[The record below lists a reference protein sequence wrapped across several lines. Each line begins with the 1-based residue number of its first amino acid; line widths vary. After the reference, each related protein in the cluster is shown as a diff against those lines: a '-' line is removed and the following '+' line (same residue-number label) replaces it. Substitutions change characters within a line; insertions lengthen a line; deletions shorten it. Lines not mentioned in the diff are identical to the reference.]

1 MHEEP
6 SLTDYFTNEM
16 IEKIARL
23 WSHTPISLIDVRS
36 KWVYPNL
43 PIENYRMPSS
53 VLVYAYGGLADV
65 KLNHIHYSMNRFGIF
80 HGGKGAELSISPSD
94 SQIHTIMV
102 LYKPEPPSFYKKEI
116 IRLLEEI
123 DPFIQLYGYIP
134 QNPIQFQDKFQQM
147 LDSWQRITA
156 MNQFRAKNLLYQIIH
171 DIYKDMQTEG
181 VHYLQPDP
189 VNSAK
194 QYLNEHYRE
203 PILFQEIA
211 DMFSISNGQ
220 LTRLFKKKEGIGLQ
234 EYLIQKR
241 LEVARTLLTNTES
254 TIKEI
259 ALGCGF
265 IDEKNLFRMFRK
277 HYKMTPNDYRK
288 IKAPGMP
295 DYGID
300 NNSHRLYNEE
310 GLDNLA
316 KIHSDGELTMFG
328 QTRSKEM
335 IMAAMMSLMLLLS
348 ACSGT
353 VPANNGASASET
365 PAQTQQV
372 QSSASAETKVAESTP
387 KTRTVNTIM
396 GEIEVPSNPERVVV
410 NWYAGDAVTLGLNI
424 VGTTVGQSTESSYSK
439 LPYWDE
445 LSKYTFIEKW
455 EPEDIMA
462 LEPDLII
469 THKEEDF
476 DKFRNI
482 APVLVISGNEMTPTE
497 RLKFLGEATGRGEI
511 ATQVLDNF
519 ETRLTTAKQLINS
532 ERFKDQTFTINQDW
546 GSTGSWAGIG
556 FESES
561 RGGTLLYN
569 FLGTKLPDNVQALL
583 DKSGDDYAIL
593 SYEVAHEYFG
603 DYVLWFESPGKES
616 EYQKTE
622 IWNSIPAVANHKI
635 AIIPAEEYGLFFF
648 SDVAAMTAQL
658 DYITNLLQSLEG

>member
-1 MHEEP
+1 MHGEP
-6 SLTDYFTNEM
+6 GLTNHFTDEM

-36 KWVYPNL
+36 QWVHSSR

-53 VLVYAYGGLADV
+53 MLVYTFGGSADI
-65 KLNHIHYSMNRFGIF
+65 KLNHVHYSMNRFGIF
-80 HGGKGAELSISPSD
+80 HGGKGTELSIWPSD
-94 SQIHTIMV
+94 VQIHAVMV
-102 LYKPEPPSFYKKEI
+102 LYKPESPSFYKKEVL
-116 IRLLEEI
+116 RLLDQI
-123 DPFIQLYGYIP
+123 NPFIQLYGYSP
-134 QNPIQFQDKFQQM
+134 KNPIQFQDKFQQM

-156 MNQFRAKNLLYQIIH
+156 MNQFRAKNLLYQIIY

-181 VHYLQPDP
+181 VHFLQPDP
-189 VNSAK
+189 VSSAK
-194 QYLNEHYRE
+194 QYLNEHYTE

-220 LTRLFKKKEGIGLQ
+220 LTRLFKKKEGMGLQ

-241 LEVARTLLTNTES
+241 LEVARTLLINTES

-288 IKAPGMP
+288 INALRMP

-300 NNSHRLYNEE
+300 NDSHHLYNEE
-310 GLDNLA
+310 GLGNLV

-328 QTRSKEM
+328 QTRSKEVF
-335 IMAAMMSLMLLLS
+335 IAAMMSLMLLLS
-348 ACSGT
+348 ACSGAT
-353 VPANNGASASET
+353 PVNNGASSGT
-365 PAQTQQV
+365 SAQTQQV
-372 QSSASAETKVAESTP
+372 QSSGSTEKNVTESTSQ
-387 KTRTVNTIM
+387 TRKVSTIM
-396 GEIEVPSNPERVVV
+396 GEIEIPSDPERVVV

-424 VGTTVGQSTESSYSK
+424 VGTTVGQSKEDSYNK
-439 LPYWDE
+439 LPYWEE

-455 EPEDIMA
+455 EPEDVMA

-476 DKFRNI
+476 DKFKNI

-497 RLKFLGEATGRGEI
+497 RLKFLGEATGRGDI

-519 ETRLTTAKQLINS
+519 ETKLASAKQLIS
-532 ERFKDQTFTINQDW
+532 SDRFKDQTFTINQDW

-569 FLGTKLPDNVQALL
+569 FLGTKLPDKVQALL
-583 DKSGDDYAIL
+583 DKSGDDYAML

-622 IWNSIPAVANHKI
+622 IWNSIPAVTNQKV
-635 AIIPAEEYGLFFF
+635 AIISTEEYGLFFF